1 MTQRGV
7 NLCIGRTP
15 PTASHSHIFPP
26 RTLSFFLPCVL
37 TALWLPALPPR
48 PPCVWAGCCPCS
60 CMSRC
65 ARHTSADG
73 PRTLW
78 EGWLSRI
85 HAAKQNTHTHTHT
98 HTPANR
104 TLLYSKTMTDFRKLF
119 QVEHSFYTFRQRHST
134 HKHSI
139 HCIIKITHAN
149 TYSLESS
156 GIWGNLSLWMSL
168 LIWLFGGVTRTVRIY
183 PVHLKCN
190 VKRQHF
196 CCEVQSHYIT
206 IAVFPPNN
214 WHPQPSSHSNS
225 FW

>member
-1 MTQRGV
+1 MVWDALVAFHKRFSNMTVCVPRWWVCLPHLFSQRTCMF
-7 NLCIGRTP
+7 LCLGDESVSGASF
-15 PTASHSHIFPP
+15 TADKSSAYSHRGH
-26 RTLSFFLPCVL
+26 
-37 TALWLPALPPR
+37 
-48 PPCVWAGCCPCS
+48 VWRHPAGCVGAASKCGWTHG
-60 CMSRC
+60 RC
-65 ARHTSADG
+65 R
-73 PRTLW
+73 W
-78 EGWLSRI
+78 W
-85 HAAKQNTHTHTHT
+85 THTHTHT